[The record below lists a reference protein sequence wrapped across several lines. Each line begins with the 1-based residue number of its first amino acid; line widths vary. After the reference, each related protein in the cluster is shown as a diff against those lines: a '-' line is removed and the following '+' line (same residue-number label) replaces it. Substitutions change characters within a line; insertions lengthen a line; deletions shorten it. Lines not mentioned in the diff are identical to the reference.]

1 MSCTARAGQ
10 AAASC
15 QRSLAQIDQNRAARG
30 HGAVHATGAP
40 GVEGLLFSKQTGRG
54 QGQARQRQAPEPDHS
69 LRPCPPPTS
78 NHAPRLLPPPR
89 RLASHHIIIADYYAP
104 PHAHAKTVR
113 SPLSTTST
121 TRYTPL
127 HSTLL
132 RAR

>member
-30 HGAVHATGAP
+30 HGTVHATGAP

-69 LRPCPPPTS
+69 LRPC
-78 NHAPRLLPPPR
+78 LLPPPR
-89 RLASHHIIIADYYAP
+89 RLDSHHIIIADYYEP
-104 PHAHAKTVR
+104 PHAHAKTETVP
-113 SPLSTTST
+113 SPPSTSST
-121 TRYTPL
+121 TRALY
-127 HSTLL
+127 STLHCC
-132 RAR
+132 